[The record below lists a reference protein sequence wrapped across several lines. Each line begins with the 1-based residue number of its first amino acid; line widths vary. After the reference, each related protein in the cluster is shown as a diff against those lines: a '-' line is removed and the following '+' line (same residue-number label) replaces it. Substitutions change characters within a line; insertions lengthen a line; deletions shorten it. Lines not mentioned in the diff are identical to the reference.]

1 MANFASNVLRYG
13 MAHPADSAQW
23 VRTPD
28 GWTSLAYEGLFTRVA
43 SLAQW
48 LGQQGIT
55 TGDRVALMAPT
66 SPEWVWTDLAV
77 LARGAVVVPIYP
89 SLQAAQVTEVLE
101 DSGARLAVVAN
112 AEHEAKLPVGFP
124 RLVMSYPRWQ
134 QAVTQAN
141 RPDPAPWLD
150 EIDAVPDDHLA
161 TLVYTSGTTAPSRG
175 VMLTHGNLLGNL
187 AGLDLLAD
195 GDPTIRLTRRDRALA
210 VLPLAHIFERLVHHY
225 MLGRGVAMY
234 YTAPD
239 RLAVDITSARPTV
252 MISVPRI
259 YERVFAAVHEGARGP
274 LSRPILAASIPV
286 ARRRAN
292 RLTDGTAPRAR
303 EWLAERVYDLLVYRK
318 IRRALGGR
326 LRFAYSGGAP
336 LHPDLA
342 RFFVGAGI
350 PVLEGYGLTETAPVV
365 SVNTVKSLAIG
376 TVGRPLPNVRI
387 TVAEDGEVWC
397 QGPNVMAG
405 YWHRPDE
412 TAEVLVDGWFHTGD
426 VGELL
431 PSGHLRILDRKRAI
445 LVLSTGKNVVP
456 LAICQALEASPWIE
470 QAVLLGDRRK
480 FVAALLAPDL
490 TQLGAWAEGQGLAS
504 LEPAALLSHPACQS
518 LMEAEIATRTA
529 GFAAFERPKRWA
541 WVDEPFTEE
550 NGQLTPTLKIK
561 TRVVEERYRDLIGTL
576 YPDDDTGGLAT
587 PSTR

>member
-1 MANFASNVLRYG
+1 MANFGTNVLRYG
-13 MAHPADSAQW
+13 MAHPADPAQW
-23 VRTPD
+23 VRTTD
-28 GWTSLAYEGLFTRVA
+28 GWTSLSYEGLSTRVT

-48 LGQQGIT
+48 LRQEGIT
-55 TGDRVALMAPT
+55 VGDRVALMAPT

-77 LARGAVVVPIYP
+77 LALGAVVVPIYP

-101 DSGARLAVVAN
+101 DSGARLAVMAN
-112 AEHEAKLPVGFP
+112 SEHEAKLPVAFP

-141 RPDPAPWLD
+141 RPDLASWVD
-150 EIDAVPDDHLA
+150 EIDGVPDDHLA
-161 TLVYTSGTTAPSRG
+161 TLVYTSGTTAHSRG
-175 VMLTHGNLLGNL
+175 VMLTHGNLLSNL

-195 GDPTIRLTRRDRALA
+195 GDPTVRLTRRDRALA

-259 YERVFAAVHEGARGP
+259 YERVFATVHERANGP
-274 LSRPILAASIPV
+274 LSRPILAASLPV

-292 RLTDGTAPRAR
+292 RTAGTAPRAG
-303 EWLAERVYDLLVYRK
+303 EWVAERVYDLLVYRK
-318 IRRALGGR
+318 IRRALGGA

-350 PVLEGYGLTETAPVV
+350 PVLEGYGLTETSPVV
-365 SVNTVKSLAIG
+365 SVNTLTSLAIG
-376 TVGRPLPNVRI
+376 TVGRPLPNVRVTI
-387 TVAEDGEVWC
+387 AEDGEVWC

-480 FVAALLAPDL
+480 YVAALLTPKL
-490 TQLGAWAEGQGLAS
+490 TQLGAWAASQGLAT
-504 LEPAALLSHPACQS
+504 LDPAALLRHPACQS
-518 LMEAEIATRTA
+518 LIEAEIAVRTA
-529 GFAAFERPKRWA
+529 DFAAFERPKRWA

-561 TRVVEERYRDLIGTL
+561 TRVVEERYRELIATL
-576 YPDDDTGGLAT
+576 YPDDDTGVLARH
-587 PSTR
+587 STR